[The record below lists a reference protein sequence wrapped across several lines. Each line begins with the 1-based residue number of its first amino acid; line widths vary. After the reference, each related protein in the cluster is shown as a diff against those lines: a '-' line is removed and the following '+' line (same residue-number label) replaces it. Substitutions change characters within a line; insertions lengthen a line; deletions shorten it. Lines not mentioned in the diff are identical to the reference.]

1 MGCARRQGS
10 IVSILECSYW
20 WWWCFVLA
28 VGVAAG
34 GVAGKRVLHKV
45 SRCINIESFKKSQRK
60 RKKVLVLS

>member
-20 WWWCFVLA
+20 RWWCFVLA